1 MFIFAFGLP
10 SRMHHRTRET
20 SGPDGRTPSGT
31 DLPSGPLVQLAGR
44 RCKGWLPNTGIQV
57 FEHIE
62 FPDTAGPLQ
71 LLRPGS

>member
-1 MFIFAFGLP
+1 VQFAAMLFGEIEIGQ
-10 SRMHHRTRET
+10 HI
-20 SGPDGRTPSGT
+20 GRTPGSGT